1 MYESLCERTNN
12 EGDIAPRQ
20 IMDTT
25 MMMSVR
31 DRNQCLGSLNAWA
44 GTLAMM
50 AGFTVTT
57 PVLADEEA
65 EMAELMALLDT
76 ETKVATRN
84 RMNADFVPGMVSV
97 MHGDELKKL
106 GVRNG
111 AEALDLVAGIYVTE
125 GNRGE
130 YRVQVRGVGTTL
142 AGSNIKILLNG
153 LPMNSAANGAADA
166 VLRIPVEQLQRVEV
180 IRGPGSA
187 LYGEFAMT
195 GVVNFITRNDSNA
208 VGVRAGSDDYLQ
220 GDAMTSGRNSAGLA
234 WQANVSG
241 WGRDETGRQSGPD
254 NFSRRGLGHAPGAVD
269 DDYAGNMLLTAVEYE
284 GYRLSAQFLD
294 VERGDYFGRNALA
307 DIDPE
312 RARETLIGVAF
323 DKAWEMTDAV
333 TTTLTLSTLRTEFT
347 DSSSLTIPEGVD
359 PPGPRP
365 PVNADRYRVNENTS
379 QQYRADLKFDAELTD
394 AHTLLW
400 GLGYTDMKIE
410 ESSGRLFVPDGEVV
424 TFAED
429 QVQVLEGA
437 NREIAS
443 AYLQDQWRVTESLE
457 VTLGAR
463 YDHYDDWGDNVS
475 PRFAAVW
482 RPQDAHIVKFQYA
495 ESFRPPTLEES
506 YPGPR
511 AFRGGVMTSDVTAE
525 ELASTELAYIYRHSG
540 RVFRATV
547 FKTDIDDMIEFFQNP
562 GRPPEYRN
570 HGEINSWGGEL
581 EWEQYFDREW
591 KLVANA
597 SYVDAED
604 STVDDT
610 LVGAVF
616 WLGNASLS
624 WDMSPDI
631 NLTGRVRYVG
641 GQEGWGDRVNGNQAA
656 TFDDYTTLDTVVSW
670 DNAWGVRG
678 LELQAG
684 ANNLLDEAY
693 EIVPNPAQY
702 PTGLTE
708 EGRTLWVSAGY
719 RFGAY

>member
-1 MYESLCERTNN
+1 
-12 EGDIAPRQ
+12 
-20 IMDTT
+20 
-25 MMMSVR
+25 MMMLVR
-31 DRNQCLGSLNAWA
+31 DRNQFPGILNAWA
-44 GTLAMM
+44 GLLALI
-50 AGFTVTT
+50 AGFIATT

-125 GNRGE
+125 GNRGD

-187 LYGEFAMT
+187 LYGEYAMT
-195 GVVNFITRNDSNA
+195 GVVNFITRNDRSA

-220 GDAMTSGRNSAGLA
+220 GDAMTSGRSSAGIA

-254 NFSRRGLGHAPGAVD
+254 NFTRRGFGHAPGVVD

-284 GYRLSAQFLD
+284 GYRVSAQFLD

-323 DKAWEMTDAV
+323 DKAWRMTDAV
-333 TTTLTLSTLRTEFT
+333 STTLTLSTLRTEFN
-347 DSSSLTIPEGVD
+347 DSSTLTIPEGVD

-365 PVNADRYRVNENTS
+365 PITVDRYRVNGNTS
-379 QQYRADLKFDAELTD
+379 QQYRADLKFDADLTD
-394 AHTLLW
+394 AHTFLW
-400 GLGYTDMKIE
+400 GVGYTDMKIK
-410 ESSGRLFVPDGEVV
+410 ESSGRIFVPGGEVN
-424 TFAED
+424 TFPENRNL
-429 QVQVLEGA
+429 VLEGS

-463 YDHYDDWGDNVS
+463 YDRYDDWGDNLA

-482 RPQDAHIVKFQYA
+482 RPLDAHIVKFQYA

-511 AFRGGVMTSDVTAE
+511 SFPGGVMTSDVTAE
-525 ELASTELAYIYRHSG
+525 ALASTELAYIYRHSG

-570 HGEINSWGGEL
+570 RGEINSWGGEL

-591 KLVANA
+591 KLVANV

-604 STVDDT
+604 SVIDDA
-610 LVGAVF
+610 LVGAVY
-616 WLGNASLS
+616 WLGNVSLS

-631 NLTGRVRYVG
+631 NLTSRVRYVG
-641 GQEGWGDRVNGNQAA
+641 EQEGWGDRVNGNQAA
-656 TFDDYTTLDTVVSW
+656 TFDAYTTLDTVVSW
-670 DNAWGVRG
+670 DNALGVRG

-693 EIVPNPAQY
+693 EIIPNPAQY

-708 EGRTLWVSAGY
+708 EGRTVWVSAGY
-719 RFGAY
+719 RFGAH

>member
-1 MYESLCERTNN
+1 
-12 EGDIAPRQ
+12 
-20 IMDTT
+20 
-25 MMMSVR
+25 MMMLVR
-31 DRNQCLGSLNAWA
+31 DRNQFFRILNAWA
-44 GTLAMM
+44 GMLALVV
-50 AGFTVTT
+50 GFAASL

-76 ETKVATRN
+76 ETRVATRN

-111 AEALDLVAGIYVTE
+111 AEALNLVAGIYVTE

-142 AGSNIKILLNG
+142 AGSNVKILLNG

-166 VLRIPVEQLQRVEV
+166 VLRIPIEQLQRVEV

-195 GVVNFITRNDSNA
+195 GVVNFITRSDSNA
-208 VGVRAGSDDYLQ
+208 VGVRAGSDDYRQ
-220 GDAMTSGRNSAGLA
+220 GDVMASGSSASGVA
-234 WQANVSG
+234 WHANVSG
-241 WGRDETGRQSGPD
+241 WGRSETGRESGPD
-254 NFSRRGLGHAPGAVD
+254 NFTRRGFGHAPGAVD
-269 DDYAGNMLLTAVEYE
+269 DDYAGKMLLTAVEYE
-284 GYRLSAQFLD
+284 GYRLSTQLLD

-312 RARETLIGVAF
+312 RARERLFGLAF
-323 DKAWEMTDAV
+323 DKSWQMTDAV
-333 TTTLTLSTLRTEFT
+333 TTTLTLSALRTEFN
-347 DSSSLTIPEGVD
+347 DSSSLTIPKGVD

-365 PVNADRYRVNENTS
+365 PIAEDRYRVNENTS

-400 GLGYTDMKIE
+400 GLGYTDMTIE
-410 ESSGRLFVPDGEVV
+410 ESASQFFVPGGEVENL
-424 TFAED
+424 APNR
-429 QVQVLEGA
+429 VLVLDGA
-437 NREIAS
+437 SREIAS
-443 AYLQDQWRVTESLE
+443 AYLQDQWRVTDSLE

-463 YDHYDDWGDNVS
+463 YDRYDDWGDNLA

-482 RPQDAHIVKFQYA
+482 QPLDAHIVKFQYA
-495 ESFRPPTLEES
+495 QSFRPPTLEEF
-506 YPGPR
+506 YPGPQ
-511 AFRGGVMTSDVTAE
+511 AFPGGVMTSDVVAE
-525 ELASTELAYIYRHSG
+525 ELVSTELAYIYRHSG

-547 FKTDIDDMIEFFQNP
+547 FKTDIENLIEFFQNP

-570 HGEINSWGGEL
+570 RGEINSWGGEL
-581 EWEQYFDREW
+581 EWEQYFDREL
-591 KLVANA
+591 KLVANV

-604 STVDDT
+604 STVGKT
-610 LVGAVF
+610 LVGATH
-616 WLGNASLS
+616 WLGNLSLS

-631 NLTGRVRYVG
+631 NLTGRLRYVG
-641 GQEGWGDRVNGNQAA
+641 EQEGWGDRVNGIQAA
-656 TFDDYTTLDTVVSW
+656 TFDAYTTLDAVASW
-670 DNAWGVRG
+670 DNALGVRG

-684 ANNLLDEAY
+684 ANNLLDKAY
-693 EIVPNPAQY
+693 EVVPNPAQY

-708 EGRTLWVSAGY
+708 EGRTIWISAGY
-719 RFGAY
+719 RFGAH

>member
-1 MYESLCERTNN
+1 
-12 EGDIAPRQ
+12 
-20 IMDTT
+20 
-25 MMMSVR
+25 MMMLVR
-31 DRNQCLGSLNAWA
+31 DRNQFLERSNTW
-44 GTLAMM
+44 TVMLAL
-50 AGFTVTT
+50 AVGFTVAM
-57 PVLADEEA
+57 PVLADDEA
-65 EMAELMALLDT
+65 EMLALMALLDT
-76 ETKVATRN
+76 ETRVATRN

-97 MHGDELKKL
+97 IHGDELKEL

-166 VLRIPVEQLQRVEV
+166 VLRIPVEQLQRIEV

-187 LYGEFAMT
+187 LYGEYAMT

-208 VGVRAGSDDYLQ
+208 AGIRAGSDDYLQ
-220 GDAMTSGRNSAGLA
+220 GDAMTSGRSSAGIA

-254 NFSRRGLGHAPGAVD
+254 NFTRNGFGHAPGAVD
-269 DDYAGNMLLTAVEYE
+269 DDYAGNMLLAGAEYE
-284 GYRLSAQFLD
+284 GYRLSTQFLD

-323 DKAWEMTDAV
+323 DKAWQMTDAV
-333 TTTLTLSTLRTEFT
+333 TTTLTLSTLRTEFN

-359 PPGPRP
+359 PPGPPP

-379 QQYRADLKFDAELTD
+379 RQYRADLKFDAELTD

-410 ESSGRLFVPDGEVV
+410 ESSGRLFVPGGEVE
-424 TFAED
+424 TFTAT
-429 QVQVLEGA
+429 QVQVLEGSS
-437 NREIAS
+437 REIAS

-475 PRFAAVW
+475 PRVATVW
-482 RPQDAHIVKFQYA
+482 RLRDAHIVKFQYA

-506 YPGPR
+506 NPGPQ
-511 AFRGGVMTSDVTAE
+511 AFPGGITTSDVTAE

-540 RVFRATV
+540 RIFRATV
-547 FKTDIDDMIEFFQNP
+547 FKTDIDKLIEFFQDP
-562 GRPPEYRN
+562 GSPPEYRN
-570 HGEINSWGGEL
+570 RGEINSWGGEL

-591 KLVANA
+591 KLVANV

-604 STVDDT
+604 STVDDI
-610 LVGAVF
+610 LVGAVH
-616 WLGNASLS
+616 WLGNVSLS

-641 GQEGWGDRVNGNQAA
+641 EQQGWGDRVNVSQAE
-656 TFDDYTTLDTVVSW
+656 TFDAYTTLDTVVSW
-670 DNAWGVRG
+670 DNALGIRG
-678 LELQAG
+678 LELRAG

-708 EGRTLWVSAGY
+708 EGRTVWVSAGY
-719 RFGAY
+719 RFGAH